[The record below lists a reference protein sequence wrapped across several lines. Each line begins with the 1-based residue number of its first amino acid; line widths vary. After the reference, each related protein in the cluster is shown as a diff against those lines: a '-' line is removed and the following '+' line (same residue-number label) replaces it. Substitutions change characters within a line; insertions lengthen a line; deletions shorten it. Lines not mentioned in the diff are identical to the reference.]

1 MFSIFVS
8 AFFLGIVSNLHCV
21 GMCGPIIMAIPF
33 SKKENTTKIAEIIE
47 YHLGRIFTYALLGF
61 LIGLIGFGFK
71 LIGYLQVLS
80 ILSGIGIIIY
90 AWRKHLNS
98 LFNRKSNGVPF
109 FSFFSSKMSFLFKKE
124 IPFKLFLFGVLN
136 GLLPCGMVYTGLIT
150 AVSTGSPI
158 YSAYTLFFFGLG
170 TLPGLILFSFYSDKI
185 THVLKRRI
193 NKLLPILITIIGLL
207 ILIRGL
213 NIKIP
218 YLSSSF
224 DFNEETKEIKLEE
237 CH

>member
-1 MFSIFVS
+1 MFSIFIS
-8 AFFLGIVSNLHCV
+8 AFFLGIISNLHCV
-21 GMCGPIIMAIPF
+21 GMCGPIILAIPF
-33 SKKENTTKIAEIIE
+33 SKKDKTSKIAGIIE
-47 YHLGRIFTYALLGF
+47 YHFGRIFTYALLGF
-61 LIGLIGFGFK
+61 LIGLIGLGFK
-71 LIGYLQVLS
+71 IIGYLQILS
-80 ILSGIGIIIY
+80 LASGIGIIIY
-90 AWRKHLNS
+90 AWRKHLTALLNKK
-98 LFNRKSNGVPF
+98 NIGIPF
-109 FSFFSSKMSFLFKKE
+109 FSFFSSKMGTLFKKE
-124 IPFKLFLFGVLN
+124 VSFKFLLLGILN

-185 THVLKRRI
+185 THLFRKRI
-193 NKLLPILITIIGLL
+193 NRLLPFLITIIGIL